1 MQKLSLPLPLLS
13 RPTLAPSGGLAL
25 AAALV
30 GIVLAVPV
38 LVVAGHLAV
47 PGTAGTWSHL
57 LQTVLPE
64 YVATTLKLCLGVGVG
79 VAVVGVATAWLTAAH
94 DFPGK
99 KVFEWALILP
109 LAVPTYVLAYAYTDF
124 LQPAGTVQGWL
135 RATFG
140 LRYGDYWF
148 PDVRSLKGASAL
160 FTLAFYPYVYLL
172 ARTAFLERA
181 ASLQEAGRSL
191 GLGSWATFLRIALP
205 LARPALAA
213 GVALALMETLADFG
227 AVSYFAVQT
236 FTVGIYR
243 TWYFLGDRAAAA
255 QLAAALLG
263 FVVLVLFLERLSRG
277 RARYA
282 AAGGGGRPHPSH
294 RLEGVKAA
302 AAFLVCSLPVLLG
315 FLLPAAVLLGLL
327 LKEPE
332 FPLPP
337 ERFWLLAKHSFSV
350 SGIAAVLAVLL
361 ALVLSYGVRLT
372 KGRLSLAMCRLVG
385 LGYAVPGVVI
395 AVGILIPVAR
405 LDNWLA
411 DRILAT
417 FTFDPGLLFTGG
429 IAALVYAYLV
439 RYSALALQTVEA
451 GLTRITPSMD
461 DAARGLGAGQ
471 AETLWRVHLPLL
483 RGSLLSAGL
492 LVFVDVMKEL
502 PATLVMRPFNFDT
515 LATQAFIF
523 AKDERLAELAAP
535 SLAIVAVGVL
545 PVVLLAHAIA
555 RGRG

>member
-1 MQKLSLPLPLLS
+1 MEKLSLPLTS
-13 RPTLAPSGGLAL
+13 MPTLAPSGGLAL
-25 AAALV
+25 AALLV
-30 GIVLAVPV
+30 AIALAVPI
-38 LVVAGHLAV
+38 LVVVGHLAV
-47 PGTAGTWSHL
+47 PGTGETWSHL
-57 LQTVLPE
+57 LETVLLD
-64 YVATTLKLCLGVGVG
+64 YVTTTLLLCMAVAAG

-94 DFPGK
+94 DFPGRK
-99 KVFEWALILP
+99 TFEWALILP
-109 LAVPTYVLAYAYTDF
+109 LAVPTYVLSYAYTDF
-124 LQPAGTVQGWL
+124 LQPSGTVQRWL

-140 LRYGDYWF
+140 LSYGDYWF
-148 PDVRSLKGASAL
+148 PEIRSLEGAAAL

-205 LARPALAA
+205 LARPAVAA

-243 TWYFLGDRAAAA
+243 TWYSLGDRAAAA

-282 AAGGGGRPHPSH
+282 AAGGRGRLYPS
-294 RLEGVKAA
+294 RCLTGLKAA
-302 AAFLVCSLPVLLG
+302 VAFLVCSLPV
-315 FLLPAAVLLGLL
+315 VLGLL
-327 LKEPE
+327 LPAGVLVSLLFKEQE
-332 FPLPP
+332 FPLPL
-337 ERFWLLAKHSFSV
+337 ERFWLLTKNSFTV

-361 ALVLSYGVRLT
+361 ALVLSYSVRLS
-372 KGRLSLAMCRLVG
+372 KSPLPRAVSRLVG

-405 LDNWLA
+405 LDHWLA
-411 DRILAT
+411 DRILAL
-417 FTFDPGLLFTGG
+417 FAFDPGLLLTGG

-471 AETLWRVHLPLL
+471 TETLWRVHLPLL
-483 RGSLLSAGL
+483 RGSLLTAGL

-523 AKDERLAELAAP
+523 ASDERLAELAAP
-535 SLAIVAVGVL
+535 SLAIVAVGVV
-545 PVVLLAHAIA
+545 PVALLAHAIA
-555 RGRG
+555 RGRR